1 MFGRAAMM
9 LSRINRARS
18 MWIVESMSVADC
30 GEDES
35 YEFSVIQGERLTLRH
50 KTAAYLRVS

>member
-1 MFGRAAMM
+1 
-9 LSRINRARS
+9 